1 MCHNSGIE
9 SEQIE
14 RYMAFGLPQ
23 KAVKSVKY
31 TMRKREQQQRKEQQ
45 QRQQQNN
52 SSTSNSNSNNNNS
65 SHSSDSDSGTDC
77 DIKPANQQQQQQQ
90 LLPKDH
96 EHELPT
102 ATKPEAEAPVTE
114 TATSLAVVDN
124 VKTTTPTTAAT
135 AAATTHNNST
145 SILQIPKFCG
155 RFRKMQQQ
163 QQQQEQEQDAGA
175 VTATAAA
182 STTTTVAALTAQ
194 QQRKMSS
201 MEPSMDDAL
210 AIGTQMTRKFAERC
224 HCLIAKLQGS
234 RLYTILTRT
243 TQPAHLIA
251 ICILS
256 FVLLTVGPD
265 LTTTT
270 TTITTTTKTPAH
282 SGSTLAATQAQAHNI
297 DAVNAAAAAA
307 ATVTAGSA
315 TLPTLAYLGA
325 FATHFGSQ
333 IWMTFVSGLS
343 LYFSLPRH
351 TFGQCQ
357 QILFP
362 KYFALNAM
370 LSISMLIIYV
380 KYFLSGWTTASGVQL
395 GTLALTAAIE
405 VVVRLYLAPP
415 MLRLMHEKYRIEGAI
430 GSGQEVG
437 SLVQGDLVECPHYQR
452 IHKAFRRIH
461 MTIAIGNMII
471 LLATCLQLYF
481 LALKIRIS

>member
-9 SEQIE
+9 SDQIE

-23 KAVKSVKY
+23 KAVRSVKY

-45 QRQQQNN
+45 RKEQQQTQDVASSSSSSSSSNDN
-52 SSTSNSNSNNNNS
+52 SS
-65 SHSSDSDSGTDC
+65 SSDSDSGTDF
-77 DIKPANQQQQQQQ
+77 DMKPIRSMQEQELQ
-90 LLPKDH
+90 LTT
-96 EHELPT
+96 EI
-102 ATKPEAEAPVTE
+102 VTE
-114 TATSLAVVDN
+114 NVTAVETVMETTEA
-124 VKTTTPTTAAT
+124 KTLTAAT
-135 AAATTHNNST
+135 PNNSSSNNNNNSNSSS

-163 QQQQEQEQDAGA
+163 QQQQQETANA
-175 VTATAAA
+175 EHITTATTTA
-182 STTTTVAALTAQ
+182 TTTSAALTEQQ

-224 HCLIAKLQGS
+224 HCLIDKLQNS
-234 RLYTILTRT
+234 RLYIILTRT

-270 TTITTTTKTPAH
+270 TTTPTTTHSSQLATPTTTTT
-282 SGSTLAATQAQAHNI
+282 TQARNV
-297 DAVNAAAAAA
+297 DAGAAVA
-307 ATVTAGSA
+307 SS

-370 LSISMLIIYV
+370 LSITMLIIYV
-380 KYFLSGWTTASGVQL
+380 KYFLSGWTTAAGVQL
-395 GTLALTAAIE
+395 GTLMITAAIE

-415 MLRLMHEKYRIEGAI
+415 MLRLMHEKYRIEGAV

-437 SLVQGDLVECPHYQR
+437 SLVQGDLIECPHYQR

-461 MTIAIGNMII
+461 MTIAIGNMIV

>member
-23 KAVKSVKY
+23 KAVRSVKY
-31 TMRKREQQQRKEQQ
+31 TMRKREKQQRKE
-45 QRQQQNN
+45 RQQQQDQSQNN
-52 SSTSNSNSNNNNS
+52 SDVEDFSNSGSSSSSSN
-65 SHSSDSDSGTDC
+65 SDSGTDV
-77 DIKPANQQQQQQQ
+77 DIKPKRSVQQK
-90 LLPKDH
+90 LIETEMD
-96 EHELPT
+96 
-102 ATKPEAEAPVTE
+102 TE
-114 TATSLAVVDN
+114 TIAVAEV
-124 VKTTTPTTAAT
+124 TAAKT
-135 AAATTHNNST
+135 EEGASVTVLKNSK
-145 SILQIPKFCG
+145 SDMFSIPKFCG
-155 RFRKMQQQ
+155 RFRKMQEQQQEEQQ
-163 QQQQEQEQDAGA
+163 QQPDAVNSPHSSPMTTVPA
-175 VTATAAA
+175 
-182 STTTTVAALTAQ
+182 TTTTTATTPAALTAQ
-194 QQRKMSS
+194 QQRKLSS

-224 HCLIAKLQGS
+224 HCLIAQLHGT

-243 TQPAHLIA
+243 TQPAHLMA
-251 ICILS
+251 ILILS

-265 LTTTT
+265 LRTTTTTMHSSQLATAAIHTTTT
-270 TTITTTTKTPAH
+270 TTQ
-282 SGSTLAATQAQAHNI
+282 AA
-297 DAVNAAAAAA
+297 AAAAAA
-307 ATVTAGSA
+307 ATPMVGS
-315 TLPTLAYLGA
+315 TLATLAYLGA

-380 KYFLSGWTTASGVQL
+380 KYFLSGWTTAAGVQM

-461 MTIAIGNMII
+461 MTIAIGNMIV
-471 LLATCLQLYF
+471 LMATCLQLYF

>member
-31 TMRKREQQQRKEQQ
+31 TMRKREKQQRKEQQ
-45 QRQQQNN
+45 
-52 SSTSNSNSNNNNS
+52 
-65 SHSSDSDSGTDC
+65 
-77 DIKPANQQQQQQQ
+77 KQQQQQDQSQNNSENEDSSSSSNSSSDCGTNFDIKPVQQQQ
-90 LLPKDH
+90 LPTAKQN
-96 EHELPT
+96 T
-102 ATKPEAEAPVTE
+102 ATKPETKTEIVKAEVEAGAKVEHKTE
-114 TATSLAVVDN
+114 ASLTVN
-124 VKTTTPTTAAT
+124 SQ
-135 AAATTHNNST
+135 NNIESNI
-145 SILQIPKFCG
+145 SILKIPKFCG
-155 RFRKMQQQ
+155 RFKKMQQQ
-163 QQQQEQEQDAGA
+163 QQQQQQLEA
-175 VTATAAA
+175 VNSEHNSPVTTVSPTATTA
-182 STTTTVAALTAQ
+182 AALTAQ
-194 QQRKMSS
+194 QQRKLSS

-210 AIGTQMTRKFAERC
+210 AIGTQMTRKFTERC
-224 HCLIAKLQGS
+224 HCLIVQLQGS
-234 RLYTILTRT
+234 RLYTILTST
-243 TQPAHLIA
+243 TQPAHLMA
-251 ICILS
+251 IFILS

-270 TTITTTTKTPAH
+270 TTMDDSQFAATTATGTEMRSKA
-282 SGSTLAATQAQAHNI
+282 SAKVGGSVLATLAF
-297 DAVNAAAAAA
+297 
-307 ATVTAGSA
+307 
-315 TLPTLAYLGA
+315 LGA

-370 LSISMLIIYV
+370 LSITMLIIYV
-380 KYFLSGWTTASGVQL
+380 KYFLSGWSTSAGVQL
-395 GTLALTAAIE
+395 GALSVTSAIE
-405 VVVRLYLAPP
+405 VVIRLYLAPP
-415 MLRLMHEKYRIEGAI
+415 MLQLMHEKYRLEGAI

-437 SLVQGDLVECPHYQR
+437 SLLQGDLVECPHYQR

-461 MTIAIGNMII
+461 MSIAIGNMII

-481 LALKIRIS
+481 LSLKIRIS

>member
-14 RYMAFGLPQ
+14 RYMALGLPQ
-23 KAVKSVKY
+23 KAVRSVKY
-31 TMRKREQQQRKEQQ
+31 TMRKREQQQRKQKQQKEQQ
-45 QRQQQNN
+45 QQQQE
-52 SSTSNSNSNNNNS
+52 SLSNSNSSAGSDSDSSSSSSSNSRSGSEIDIMQTEIQAAVTVTAAGASSATATTELPTADVTVANAKEAQPSNNNNS
-65 SHSSDSDSGTDC
+65 SS
-77 DIKPANQQQQQQQ
+77 N
-90 LLPKDH
+90 
-96 EHELPT
+96 
-102 ATKPEAEAPVTE
+102 
-114 TATSLAVVDN
+114 
-124 VKTTTPTTAAT
+124 
-135 AAATTHNNST
+135 NNS
-145 SILQIPKFCG
+145 SLLNMSKLCP

-163 QQQQEQEQDAGA
+163 EQQQMI
-175 VTATAAA
+175 TAAA
-182 STTTTVAALTAQ
+182 AAATTATVTAAAPLTAQ
-194 QQRKMSS
+194 QQRKLSS

-224 HCLIAKLQGS
+224 HCLIAQLQGS

-270 TTITTTTKTPAH
+270 TTADE
-282 SGSTLAATQAQAHNI
+282 A
-297 DAVNAAAAAA
+297 AAAAAA
-307 ATVTAGSA
+307 ATTTTAAAAAAATFATQARNVNAAAAVAATASASAAAAGGS
-315 TLPTLAYLGA
+315 TLATLAYLGA

-380 KYFLSGWTTASGVQL
+380 KYFLSGWTTAAAVQL
-395 GTLALTAAIE
+395 GTLTLTAAIE

-415 MLRLMHEKYRIEGAI
+415 MLRLMHEKYRIEDAI
-430 GSGQEVG
+430 GSGKEVG

-461 MTIAIGNMII
+461 MTIAIGNMIV
-471 LLATCLQLYF
+471 LMATCLQLYF

>member
-23 KAVKSVKY
+23 KAVRSVKY
-31 TMRKREQQQRKEQQ
+31 TMRKREKQQRKEL
-45 QRQQQNN
+45 QRQQQQQSQNN
-52 SSTSNSNSNNNNS
+52 SDVEELGSGS
-65 SHSSDSDSGTDC
+65 SSSDSNSDSGTDV
-77 DIKPANQQQQQQQ
+77 DIKHTRIVQ
-90 LLPKDH
+90 LKK
-96 EHELPT
+96 EKMT
-102 ATKPEAEAPVTE
+102 ATEIVTE
-114 TATSLAVVDN
+114 TAEA
-124 VKTTTPTTAAT
+124 KAT
-135 AAATTHNNST
+135 ASAEIVIATVETIVTAIPNISSTNNNNNTGNLSD
-145 SILQIPKFCG
+145 ILKIPKFCG
-155 RFRKMQQQ
+155 RFRKMQQE
-163 QQQQEQEQDAGA
+163 QQESEANSSVHSSPLA
-175 VTATAAA
+175 TTAA
-182 STTTTVAALTAQ
+182 TALTAQ
-194 QQRKMSS
+194 QQRKLSS

-224 HCLIAKLQGS
+224 HCLIGQLQGS

-243 TQPAHLIA
+243 TQPAHFIA

-265 LTTTT
+265 LTTNSTTMHSSPLATAAIHTT
-270 TTITTTTKTPAH
+270 TPTTTQTRNANDDMAAPK
-282 SGSTLAATQAQAHNI
+282 GESTLA
-297 DAVNAAAAAA
+297 
-307 ATVTAGSA
+307 
-315 TLPTLAYLGA
+315 TLAYLGA

-380 KYFLSGWTTASGVQL
+380 KYFLSGWTTAASVQISAL
-395 GTLALTAAIE
+395 GLTAAIE

-461 MTIAIGNMII
+461 MTIAIGNMIV

>member
-9 SEQIE
+9 SDQIE

-23 KAVKSVKY
+23 KAVRSVKY

-45 QRQQQNN
+45 RKEQQEQQQTQDVDSSN
-52 SSTSNSNSNNNNS
+52 SSSNDNS
-65 SHSSDSDSGTDC
+65 SSDSDSGTDF
-77 DIKPANQQQQQQQ
+77 DMKPIRSMQDQEQLQQ
-90 LLPKDH
+90 LTT
-96 EHELPT
+96 E
-102 ATKPEAEAPVTE
+102 TKTETKIVTVTE
-114 TATSLAVVDN
+114 NVTAVE
-124 VKTTTPTTAAT
+124 TTVMATTEAKALTAA
-135 AAATTHNNST
+135 THNNSNSNNNNNSSSSSN

-163 QQQQEQEQDAGA
+163 QQQEQETAKA
-175 VTATAAA
+175 EHMTTARTATA
-182 STTTTVAALTAQ
+182 SAALTEEQQQQ

-224 HCLIAKLQGS
+224 HCLIDKLQNS
-234 RLYTILTRT
+234 RLYIILTRT

-270 TTITTTTKTPAH
+270 TTSTTTH
-282 SGSTLAATQAQAHNI
+282 SSQPTATTSTTQARNV
-297 DAVNAAAAAA
+297 DAGAA
-307 ATVTAGSA
+307 VVSSS

-370 LSISMLIIYV
+370 LSITMLIIYV
-380 KYFLSGWTTASGVQL
+380 KYFLSGWTTAAGVQL
-395 GTLALTAAIE
+395 GTLTVTAAIE

-461 MTIAIGNMII
+461 MTIAIGNMIV

>member
-23 KAVKSVKY
+23 KAVRSVKY
-31 TMRKREQQQRKEQQ
+31 TMRKREKQQRKELQKQQ
-45 QRQQQNN
+45 QQQSQNN
-52 SSTSNSNSNNNNS
+52 SDVEDMDSSSNSN
-65 SHSSDSDSGTDC
+65 SDSGTDVE
-77 DIKPANQQQQQQQ
+77 IKHTRIVQ
-90 LLPKDH
+90 LKK
-96 EHELPT
+96 EKMT
-102 ATKPEAEAPVTE
+102 ATEIVTE
-114 TATSLAVVDN
+114 TAEA
-124 VKTTTPTTAAT
+124 K
-135 AAATTHNNST
+135 AAASAEIVIATVETIVSAIPSISNNNNNT
-145 SILQIPKFCG
+145 SNLSDILKIPKFCG
-155 RFRKMQQQ
+155 RFRKLQ
-163 QQQQEQEQDAGA
+163 QQQQESDANSSA
-175 VTATAAA
+175 HSSPPATTAA
-182 STTTTVAALTAQ
+182 AALTAQ
-194 QQRKMSS
+194 QQRKLSS

-224 HCLIAKLQGS
+224 HCLIAQLQGS

-243 TQPAHLIA
+243 TQPAHFIA

-270 TTITTTTKTPAH
+270 TTMHSSPLATAATHATTPTTTQARNANDDMAAPMG
-282 SGSTLAATQAQAHNI
+282 SSTLA
-297 DAVNAAAAAA
+297 
-307 ATVTAGSA
+307 
-315 TLPTLAYLGA
+315 TLAYLGA

-380 KYFLSGWTTASGVQL
+380 KYFLSGWTTAASVQISAL
-395 GTLALTAAIE
+395 GLTAAIE

-461 MTIAIGNMII
+461 MTIAIGNMIV

>member
-23 KAVKSVKY
+23 KAVRSVKY
-31 TMRKREQQQRKEQQ
+31 TMRKREKQQRKERQEQQ
-45 QRQQQNN
+45 DQSQNN
-52 SSTSNSNSNNNNS
+52 SDVEDVSNSASNS
-65 SHSSDSDSGTDC
+65 SSNSDSGTDV
-77 DIKPANQQQQQQQ
+77 DIKPKRTVQQK
-90 LLPKDH
+90 LIETEMD
-96 EHELPT
+96 
-102 ATKPEAEAPVTE
+102 TE
-114 TATSLAVVDN
+114 TNAVAEV
-124 VKTTTPTTAAT
+124 TAAKT
-135 AAATTHNNST
+135 EEAASVTVLENSK
-145 SILQIPKFCG
+145 SDMFRIPKFCG
-155 RFRKMQQQ
+155 RFRKMQEQQQEEQQ
-163 QQQQEQEQDAGA
+163 QQLPADAVNSLHGSHITTVPA
-175 VTATAAA
+175 
-182 STTTTVAALTAQ
+182 TTTTTTATPAALTAQ
-194 QQRKMSS
+194 QQRKLSS

-224 HCLIAKLQGS
+224 HCLIAQLHGT

-243 TQPAHLIA
+243 TQPAHLMA
-251 ICILS
+251 ILILS

-265 LTTTT
+265 LRTTTT
-270 TTITTTTKTPAH
+270 TTMHSSQLATAAIHTTTT
-282 SGSTLAATQAQAHNI
+282 TQ
-297 DAVNAAAAAA
+297 AAAAAA
-307 ATVTAGSA
+307 AAAAPMVGS
-315 TLPTLAYLGA
+315 TLATLAYLGA

-380 KYFLSGWTTASGVQL
+380 KYFLSGWTTAAGVQM

-461 MTIAIGNMII
+461 MTIAIGNMIV
-471 LLATCLQLYF
+471 LMATCLQLYF

>member
-1 MCHNSGIE
+1 
-9 SEQIE
+9 
-14 RYMAFGLPQ
+14 
-23 KAVKSVKY
+23 
-31 TMRKREQQQRKEQQ
+31 MRK
-45 QRQQQNN
+45 QQQNTE
-52 SSTSNSNSNNNNS
+52 STMCKRRAVASAK
-65 SHSSDSDSGTDC
+65 HLMLDKHT
-77 DIKPANQQQQQQQ
+77 
-90 LLPKDH
+90 LF
-96 EHELPT
+96 
-102 ATKPEAEAPVTE
+102 
-114 TATSLAVVDN
+114 AVV
-124 VKTTTPTTAAT
+124 AT
-135 AAATTHNNST
+135 AARAVAINIGKSNNSENG
-145 SILQIPKFCG
+145 KG
-155 RFRKMQQQ
+155 
-163 QQQQEQEQDAGA
+163 
-175 VTATAAA
+175 
-182 STTTTVAALTAQ
+182 
-194 QQRKMSS
+194 
-201 MEPSMDDAL
+201 
-210 AIGTQMTRKFAERC
+210 
-224 HCLIAKLQGS
+224 
-234 RLYTILTRT
+234 ILTRT
-243 TQPAHLIA
+243 TQPAHFIA

-270 TTITTTTKTPAH
+270 TTTMHSSQLATAAIHTTTTQTRNADVNGAAAATME
-282 SGSTLAATQAQAHNI
+282 GSTLA
-297 DAVNAAAAAA
+297 
-307 ATVTAGSA
+307 
-315 TLPTLAYLGA
+315 TLAYLGA

-380 KYFLSGWTTASGVQL
+380 KYFLSGWTTAASVQISAL
-395 GTLALTAAIE
+395 GLTAAIE

-461 MTIAIGNMII
+461 MTIAIGNMIV